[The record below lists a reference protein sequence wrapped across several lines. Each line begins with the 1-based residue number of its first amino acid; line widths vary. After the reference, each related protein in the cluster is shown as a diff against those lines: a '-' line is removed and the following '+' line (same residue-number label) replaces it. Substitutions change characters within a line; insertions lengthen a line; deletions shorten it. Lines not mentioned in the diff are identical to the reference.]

1 MKPAYLHV
9 IRFEIPLEMAPLI
22 QHLLYSLSLHLIMC
36 IKLLIQK
43 KKKRRKRLSWIQ
55 ITLDTGFPKSLS
67 LALGSTT

>member
-43 KKKRRKRLSWIQ
+43 KKKKKKEIVV
-55 ITLDTGFPKSLS
+55 DTDN
-67 LALGSTT
+67 LGYRIS

>member
-43 KKKRRKRLSWIQ
+43 KKKEEERDCRGYR
-55 ITLDTGFPKSLS
+55 
-67 LALGSTT
+67 

>member
-36 IKLLIQK
+36 IKLLIP
-43 KKKRRKRLSWIQ
+43 KKKRRKIVV
-55 ITLDTGFPKSLS
+55 DTDN
-67 LALGSTT
+67 LGYRIS